1 MMAVP
6 LIDPR
11 SIRVWRLELGLTQA
25 ELAKLSGVS
34 QAYIA
39 RIEKGDLDPKL
50 STLRRILDVLSQ
62 RRRQR
67 VSINSVMSVPV
78 VSVGPEEKVESAVE
92 TMVKHGYSQ
101 LPVIRSGVP
110 VGTIS
115 ERIVM
120 HHLATQRDPT
130 GLAIHRVSELM
141 GTAPPM
147 LSPDADVS
155 TALTLL
161 DTYPMVLVME
171 NGKVTGIV
179 TKSDVLRIMET
190 QRDRIIQG
198 NKSSANY

>member
-50 STLRRILDVLSQ
+50 STLRRILEVLSQ
-62 RRRQR
+62 RRRQKVYVR
-67 VSINSVMSVPV
+67 SVMSGPV
-78 VSVGPEEKVESAVE
+78 VSVAPDEKIEAAVKV
-92 TMVKHGYSQ
+92 MVKHGYSQ
-101 LPVIRSGVP
+101 LPVIRAGVP

-120 HHLATQRDPT
+120 HSLASQRDPSAVASHWV
-130 GLAIHRVSELM
+130 GDLM
-141 GTAPPM
+141 GTSPPV
-147 LSPDADVS
+147 LSSDADAS

-171 NGKVTGIV
+171 DGKVTGIV
-179 TKSDVLRIMET
+179 TKSDVLRTLEA
-190 QRDRIIQG
+190 QREKITR
-198 NKSSANY
+198 ANNE